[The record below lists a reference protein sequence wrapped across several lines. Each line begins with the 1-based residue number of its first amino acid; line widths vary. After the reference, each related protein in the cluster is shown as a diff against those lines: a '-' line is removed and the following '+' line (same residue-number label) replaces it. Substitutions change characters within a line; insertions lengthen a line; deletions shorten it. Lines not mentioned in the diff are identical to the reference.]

1 MLEIQKTEDFSET
14 GIVVV
19 TMLAEDIIK
28 MIVTNPSTYSRDGF
42 ICMNVIP
49 AVCAK
54 VTKRARS
61 TPVFEYGMDNLDSKV
76 SETIM
81 SWVGAN
87 LISKRSTIFKQVST
101 IDDVVFSYKN
111 QFTKKYNSQWLDN
124 QFEIGEKVVTKYK
137 KNPGDYTDRH
147 LSRIGIL
154 EEIKNGKNLPLTV
167 KVRVFNRDDRF

>member
-1 MLEIQKTEDFSET
+1 MLEIQKTEDFNET
-14 GIVVV
+14 GIVVA

-28 MIVTNPSTYSRDGF
+28 MIVANPSSNPREGF

-49 AVCAK
+49 TVCAK

-61 TPVFEYGMDNLDSKV
+61 TPVFEYGMDNLDSAV

-81 SWVGAN
+81 SWVGTN

-111 QFTKKYNSQWLDN
+111 QFTKKFSEQWLDN
-124 QFEIGEKVVTKYK
+124 QFEIGEQVVTTRK
-137 KNPGDYTDRH
+137 KNPGAYTDRH

-154 EEIKNGKNLPLTV
+154 EGIKNGKNLPLTI
-167 KVRVFNRDDRF
+167 KVRVFTRDERF